1 VSNKEEGLSPLA
13 GKDSNKKKDFDL
25 RINKI
30 ENLNDKISNLLK
42 MVPKGSGQAQERT
55 SKIR

>member
-13 GKDSNKKKDFDL
+13 GKDSHKKKDFDL

-42 MVPKGSGQAQERT
+42 TDIS
-55 SKIR
+55 